1 MKDLFNM
8 TLQFIQEGF
17 HPEDNKI
24 SENLFSMGFC
34 MGQCGFEERFSRQH
48 LQGGGSEV
56 IPN

>member
-24 SENLFSMGFC
+24 SENLFSMGNGT
-34 MGQCGFEERFSRQH
+34 GQRGF
-48 LQGGGSEV
+48 
-56 IPN
+56 